1 MKLVLGS
8 GSPRRKEL
16 LGQLGVQIDDVR
28 PPDVDETPLAGEIPR
43 NYCNR
48 VTRLKVD
55 AITLGADEVAL
66 CGDTTVA
73 LGRQILG
80 KPDDVDEARAFL
92 KKMSGRRHR
101 VITSVAVKRADT
113 IWQKDCVSIV
123 KMKVLSVTEIDAY
136 LSTGDWQGKAGG
148 YGIQGPA
155 GAFVPWI
162 SGSYSAIMGLPVAET
177 YALLNAA
184 GISTFGAK

>member
-16 LGQLGVQIDDVR
+16 LGQLGMHIDDVR
-28 PPDVDETPLAGEIPR
+28 PPDVDETPFAGELPR

-48 VTRLKVD
+48 VTRSKVD

-80 KPDDVDEARAFL
+80 KPADADEARAFL
-92 KKMSGRRHR
+92 AKNVRSSPSRYHICCCEKGGHDLAKGLRQYRQDEGTQRRR
-101 VITSVAVKRADT
+101 D
-113 IWQKDCVSIV
+113 
-123 KMKVLSVTEIDAY
+123 
-136 LSTGDWQGKAGG
+136 
-148 YGIQGPA
+148 
-155 GAFVPWI
+155 
-162 SGSYSAIMGLPVAET
+162 
-177 YALLNAA
+177 
-184 GISTFGAK
+184 